1 MDLQIVYLEPAK
13 LILSRIGDIFIK
25 LAVVLVVLL
34 VGWIIA
40 KAIKSVITKLLKTIK
55 VDEMSEKIN
64 LNALLSKG
72 GISVSVSELVGVL
85 CYWIIMLVTL
95 FVGMNTAGLT
105 QAAELLEKVI
115 LYIPNTIAAIFV
127 LLLGMFAATLLS
139 NIVKTASANAGVE
152 QGPLF
157 GKIIQIAVVIF
168 ATAIALEQLN
178 IATLTIHS
186 TISIIIAVVLGSVG
200 LGFALAFGLGCKDLV
215 GKLVAEFLE
224 KIKSKK

>member
-25 LAVVLVVLL
+25 IAVVLVVLL
-34 VGWIIA
+34 IGWIIA
-40 KAIKSVITKLLKTIK
+40 KAIKGIVVKILKAIK
-55 VDEMSEKIN
+55 IDDLSEKIN
-64 LNALLSKG
+64 LTGLLSKG
-72 GISVSVSELVGVL
+72 GISVTVSDLIGIMS
-85 CYWIIMLVTL
+85 YWIIMLVTL
-95 FVGMNTAGLT
+95 FVAMNTAGLN

-127 LLLGMFAATLLS
+127 LLLGMFAATILS
-139 NIVKTASANAGVE
+139 NIVKTASANAGIE

-157 GKIIQIAVVIF
+157 GKIIQIAVVVF

-215 GKLVAEFLE
+215 GKSVAEFME

>member
-25 LAVVLVVLL
+25 IAVVLVVLL
-34 VGWIIA
+34 IGWIIA
-40 KAIKSVITKLLKTIK
+40 KVIKGLVIKLLKAIK
-55 VDEMSEKIN
+55 IDDLSQKIN
-64 LNALLSKG
+64 LNAMLSKG
-72 GISVSVSELVGVL
+72 GISVSVSDLIGVI

-95 FVGMNTAGLT
+95 FVGMNTAGLH

-139 NIVKTASANAGVE
+139 NIVKAASANAGVE

-157 GKIIQIAVVIF
+157 GKIIQIAVMVF
-168 ATAIALEQLN
+168 AAAIALEQLN

-186 TISIIIAVVLGSVG
+186 TISIIIGVVLGSIG

-215 GKLVAEFLE
+215 GKSVAEFLD

>member
-13 LILSRIGDIFIK
+13 MILSRIGDIFIK
-25 LAVVLVVLL
+25 IAVVLIVLL
-34 VGWIIA
+34 IGWIIA
-40 KAIKSVITKLLKTIK
+40 KAIKSLVIKLLKTVKIDD
-55 VDEMSEKIN
+55 VSQKIN
-64 LNALLSKG
+64 LNALLLKG
-72 GISVSVSELVGVL
+72 GINVSVSDLIGVL

-95 FVGMNTAGLT
+95 FVGMNTAGLN

-127 LLLGMFAATLLS
+127 LLLGMFAATILS

-157 GKIIQIAVVIF
+157 GKIIQIAVVVF

-186 TISIIIAVVLGSVG
+186 TISIIIGTVLGSIG

>member
-25 LAVVLVVLL
+25 IAVVLIVLL
-34 VGWIIA
+34 IGWIIA
-40 KAIKSVITKLLKTIK
+40 KVIKGLVIKLLKAVKI
-55 VDEMSEKIN
+55 DDLSQKIN
-64 LNALLSKG
+64 LNAMLSKG
-72 GISVSVSELVGVL
+72 GISVSVSDLVGVI

-95 FVGMNTAGLT
+95 FVGMNTAGLS

-139 NIVKTASANAGVE
+139 NIVKAASANAGVE

-215 GKLVAEFLE
+215 GKSVAEFLD

>member
-40 KAIKSVITKLLKTIK
+40 KTIKGLVIRLLKTIK
-55 VDEMSEKIN
+55 IDDVSEKIN

-72 GISVSVSELVGVL
+72 GISISVSELIGVL

-95 FVGMNTAGLT
+95 FVGMNTAGLN

-139 NIVKTASANAGVE
+139 NIVKTASANAGIE

-215 GKLVAEFLE
+215 GKSVAEFIE